1 MALSFCQVLSFV
13 AANSFGCIESLLL
26 HGFSP
31 SVGYAK
37 SRFCYLGTYLSG
49 ISHSVNGLAWG
60 RFCIIF
66 FFSLFFWVTRA
77 FLLARNIDSWSRSTL
92 AVHCGWGDSRSLH
105 WGRPRHR
112 CEGIMCPEQAFDSL
126 SNDNALAS
134 MPSPLQYWLQISF
147 KNANKIK

>member
-1 MALSFCQVLSFV
+1 MAFSFCQELSFV
-13 AANSFGCIESLLL
+13 AANSFGCVESLLL

-37 SRFCYLGTYLSG
+37 SCFCYLGTYLSG

-66 FFSLFFWVTRA
+66 FFSFF
-77 FLLARNIDSWSRSTL
+77 FLGDEGILLARNIEGWSRSTL

-112 CEGIMCPEQAFDSL
+112 CEGIMCREQAFDSP
-126 SNDNALAS
+126 SNDNALTA
-134 MPSPLQYWLQISF
+134 MRSPIQYSLQISF
-147 KNANKIK
+147 